1 MIVLAFLL
9 AAVIAF
15 AIAALVVGRETQR
28 LGHQRHEPVYRID
41 EAVEFISERL
51 PYETAAELTPDNLRQ
66 LLRLHLNYLQFE
78 EGSVGR
84 AGGVLNDDA
93 TVAELQRRA
102 RDDGLGLDRQHVGN
116 VLDGQLHYLRAIGAI
131 AQ

>member
-1 MIVLAFLL
+1 MIVVALVI

-15 AIAALVVGRETQR
+15 AIAALVVGRESQR
-28 LGHQRHEPVYRID
+28 LGHQRYEPVYRID

-102 RDDGLGLDRQHVGN
+102 RDDGLGLDRRHVGN